1 MDIFQQLEM
10 QLYDEEFDPSYEPSQ
25 EGKNE
30 PINFLYDRYH
40 YVCRILRN

>member
-25 EGKNE
+25 EDIIMYAEYLGID
-30 PINFLYDRYH
+30 P
-40 YVCRILRN
+40 